1 MQLQAHT
8 THAICASCHQRIDPL
23 GFAFDNF
30 DAIGRWRTEEVMKSG
45 QGTNPPVNA
54 SGTMMD
60 GRTYNNSLEFKQIL
74 LQDMDRF
81 ALAFVEQLATFALRR
96 AMTVDDMDQIKSIA
110 LASKKDDYKLKSVI
124 ENLVYSD
131 LFQKR

>member
-1 MQLQAHT
+1 MFE
-8 THAICASCHQRIDPL
+8 IKFVGWFR
-23 GFAFDNF
+23 DNP
-30 DAIGRWRTEEVMKSG
+30 AQHPAV
-45 QGTNPPVNA
+45 
-54 SGTMMD
+54 
-60 GRTYNNSLEFKQIL
+60 NSLEFKQLL

-110 LASKKDDYKLKSVI
+110 LSSKKDDYKLKSVI
-124 ENLVYSD
+124 ENLVVSD